1 MQLRSSWNR
10 DDPRFLRQQPG
21 NRDLRRCRFLLPRN
35 IREHIHQGL
44 VCLPVFLV
52 ETWNDVAKIGAI
64 KLRALVDCAREEAL
78 PQRTEWH
85 KADPEFIKSRQNLV
99 LHLSPPKR
107 IFALQGGDRLNGV
120 GTTDRLN
127 ASPRTDRSALLYP
140 AGSGPSRYRQRLRL
154 ALLDR
159 RDAGRRDR

>member
-78 PQRTEWH
+78 PQRTRMAQSRSRVHQESAESRAPPLAT
-85 KADPEFIKSRQNLV
+85 KANIRF
-99 LHLSPPKR
+99 
-107 IFALQGGDRLNGV
+107 
-120 GTTDRLN
+120 
-127 ASPRTDRSALLYP
+127 
-140 AGSGPSRYRQRLRL
+140 
-154 ALLDR
+154 
-159 RDAGRRDR
+159 AGRRPVERRWHDGSPERQ